1 MKIGRL
7 VVALSVFATAC
18 TATSTI
24 TTPTI
29 TTPTSTTPTT
39 TTTTTTTLPH
49 TLTFAFTG
57 DVLSHTPL
65 INQAERTALANQTA
79 DNQPANSQTGYDFR
93 PMFAD
98 VKQLISG
105 VDVAICHLET
115 PIAPD
120 GEKLSTYPFFGVP
133 KEITIA
139 IADAGFDRCS
149 TASNHAYDR
158 GNDGI
163 DATVNALLNAG
174 VKQSGMA
181 RTPDEIEPHIFVVDD
196 IKLCHL
202 SYTFSYNGLIMPDET
217 QWRSAIINTNRI
229 LRDAKRA
236 RELGSQATIVSMHWG
251 NEKESTLNSM
261 QTSIADELTA
271 SGLVDLIVG
280 HHAHVVQP
288 TKQVNDVWVM
298 FGLGNVLSNLPTD
311 ERWPVNSQDA
321 VIATTS
327 LTISPSGK
335 AIFDKPVMHPTW
347 VDKDHGWVIRDVR
360 KSLRSPLTPPRV
372 ARELEMSLGR
382 TSRVL
387 GDYIAK

>member
-1 MKIGRL
+1 VKFVRL
-7 VVALSVFATAC
+7 VVALSVVATGC

-29 TTPTSTTPTT
+29 TSPTVTTS
-39 TTTTTTTLPH
+39 TTTLPQA
-49 TLTFAFTG
+49 LTFAFTG

-65 INQAERTALANQTA
+65 INQAQRTALDT
-79 DNQPANSQTGYDFR
+79 QTGYDFR

-98 VKQLISG
+98 VKQLISS

-133 KEITIA
+133 KEITTA
-139 IADAGFDRCS
+139 LADAGFDRCS

-163 DATVNALLNAG
+163 DATVNALLDAG
-174 VKQSGMA
+174 VQQSGMA
-181 RTPDEIEPHIFVVDD
+181 RTPEEIEPHIVVVDG
-196 IKLCHL
+196 IRICHL

-217 QWRSAIINTNRI
+217 QWRSAIIDTDQI

-251 NEKESTLNSM
+251 NEKDSRLNSM

-288 TKQVNDVWVM
+288 TKQVNGVWVM

-327 LTISPSGK
+327 LTISSSGK
-335 AIFDKPVMHPTW
+335 AVFDKPAMHPTW
-347 VDKDHGWVIRDVR
+347 VDKDHGWVIRDIQ
-360 KSLRSPLTPPRV
+360 KSLQSPTTSFGL

-387 GDYIAK
+387 GDYITK

>member
-1 MKIGRL
+1 MKFGWV
-7 VVALSVFATAC
+7 VVALSVVGAGC
-18 TATSTI
+18 T
-24 TTPTI
+24 
-29 TTPTSTTPTT
+29 TTPTT
-39 TTTTTTTLPH
+39 TTPTTTTPAITTTTTLSQS
-49 TLTFAFTG
+49 LTFAFTG
-57 DVLSHTPL
+57 DVLPHTPL
-65 INQAERTALANQTA
+65 INQAQRTALAN
-79 DNQPANSQTGYDFR
+79 QTGYDFR

-133 KEITIA
+133 KEITSA
-139 IADAGFDRCS
+139 LADAGFDRCS

-163 DATVNALLNAG
+163 DATVNALLEAG
-174 VKQSGMA
+174 MQQSGMA
-181 RTPDEIEPHIFVVDD
+181 RTPEEIEPHIFVVDG
-196 IKLCHL
+196 INLCHL
-202 SYTFSYNGLIMPDET
+202 SYTFSYNGLIMPEET
-217 QWRSAIINTNRI
+217 QWRSAIINTGLI

-251 NEKESTLNSM
+251 NEKDSSLNSM
-261 QTSIADELTA
+261 QISIADELTA

-288 TKQVNDVWVM
+288 TKQVNGVWVM

-327 LTISPSGK
+327 LTISSLGK
-335 AIFDKPVMHPTW
+335 AVFAKPVMHPTW
-347 VDKDHGWVIRDVR
+347 VDKDHGWVIRDIQ
-360 KSLRSPLTPPRV
+360 KSLQSPLTPTRV
-372 ARELEMSLGR
+372 AQELEMSLGR

-387 GDYIAK
+387 GDYITK

>member
-1 MKIGRL
+1 M
-7 VVALSVFATAC
+7 
-18 TATSTI
+18 
-24 TTPTI
+24 
-29 TTPTSTTPTT
+29 
-39 TTTTTTTLPH
+39 
-49 TLTFAFTG
+49 
-57 DVLSHTPL
+57 LSHTPL
-65 INQAERTALANQTA
+65 INQAQRTALDT
-79 DNQPANSQTGYDFR
+79 QTGYDFR

-98 VKQLISG
+98 VKQLISS

-133 KEITIA
+133 KEITTA
-139 IADAGFDRCS
+139 LADAGFDRCS

-163 DATVNALLNAG
+163 DATVNALLDAG
-174 VKQSGMA
+174 VQQSGMA
-181 RTPDEIEPHIFVVDD
+181 RTPEEIEPHIVVVDG
-196 IKLCHL
+196 IRICHL

-217 QWRSAIINTNRI
+217 QWRSAIIDTDQI

-251 NEKESTLNSM
+251 NEKDSRLNSM

-288 TKQVNDVWVM
+288 TKQVNGVWVM

-327 LTISPSGK
+327 LTISSSGK
-335 AIFDKPVMHPTW
+335 AVFDKPAMHPTW
-347 VDKDHGWVIRDVR
+347 VDKDHGWVIRDIQ
-360 KSLRSPLTPPRV
+360 KSLQSPTTSFGL

-387 GDYIAK
+387 GDYITK

>member
-1 MKIGRL
+1 MKFGRL
-7 VVALSVFATAC
+7 VVALSVVATGC
-18 TATSTI
+18 TATST
-24 TTPTI
+24 T
-29 TTPTSTTPTT
+29 TTPTT
-39 TTTTTTTLPH
+39 TTPTTTTLPQ

-65 INQAERTALANQTA
+65 IDQAQRTALANQTA
-79 DNQPANSQTGYDFR
+79 DNQPATSQTGYDFR

-133 KEITIA
+133 KEITTA
-139 IADAGFDRCS
+139 LADAGFDRCS

-158 GNDGI
+158 GIDGI
-163 DATVNALLNAG
+163 NATVNALLDASI
-174 VKQSGMA
+174 KQSGMA

-202 SYTFSYNGLIMPDET
+202 SYTFSYNGLIMPDEM
-217 QWRSAIINTNRI
+217 QWRSAIIDTGRI

-251 NEKESTLNSM
+251 NEKESNLNSM

-288 TKQVNDVWVM
+288 TKQVNGVWVM

-327 LTISPSGK
+327 LTISPSDK
-335 AIFDKPVMHPTW
+335 AVFDKPVMHPTW
-347 VDKDHGWVIRDVR
+347 VDKNHGWVIRDVR
-360 KSLRSPLTPPRV
+360 KSLQSPTTPSGV
-372 ARELEMSLGR
+372 VRELEMSLGR

>member
-1 MKIGRL
+1 MKLRQL
-7 VVALSVFATAC
+7 TFALAC
-18 TATSTI
+18 I
-24 TTPTI
+24 TTGC
-29 TTPTSTTPTT
+29 TSTTSVATT
-39 TTTTTTTLPH
+39 TEPVTTTSSVALPQ
-49 TLTFAFTG
+49 TITFAFTG

-65 INQAERTALANQTA
+65 INQAKRTAI
-79 DNQPANSQTGYDFR
+79 ANSTTELQLDYDFR
-93 PMFAD
+93 PMFLD
-98 VKQLISG
+98 IKPLISG
-105 VDVAICHLET
+105 VDIAVCHLET

-120 GEKLSTYPFFGVP
+120 GQKLSTFPLFGVP
-133 KEITIA
+133 KEITTA

-149 TASNHAYDR
+149 TASNHTYDR

-163 DATVNALLNAG
+163 DATINALQKAG

-181 RTPDEIEPHIFVVDD
+181 QTPEEIEPHVVVVKG

-217 QWRSAIINTNRI
+217 QWRSAIINTQRI

-251 NEKESTLNSM
+251 TEKDSNTNSM

-288 TKQVNDVWVM
+288 TNQVNGVWVM
-298 FGLGNVLSNLPTD
+298 YGLGNVLSNLPTD
-311 ERWPVNSQDA
+311 ERWPINSQDA

-327 LTISPSGK
+327 LTISSSGR
-335 AIFDKPVMHPTW
+335 AVFEKPVMHPTW
-347 VDKDHGWVIRDVR
+347 VDKNNGWVIRDVQE
-360 KSLRSPLTPPRV
+360 SLRSPTISYGL
-372 ARELEMSLGR
+372 ARELELSLGR
-382 TSRVL
+382 TTQVL